1 MADKSAG
8 EASVKIVPNAK
19 NFITDLENDLKRRKA
34 EFAVNVSADVTR
46 ARTDIDVFR
55 AEQERKPVRVRV
67 ETDRASLDKIKSD
80 LAGAGAALGSALK
93 FNLGAAGIGELPALA
108 TAITTVA
115 GSMQQLAGAGAVLPG
130 VFAGLGA
137 DALTAKIAVMGVGDA
152 FKAMDKASD
161 GSAKNVQAANEA
173 LAKLAPQTADF
184 VREVYGIKPAFD
196 SFQKDISGKFFDDL
210 GKSVKNLATADL
222 PVLQRGLG
230 GIATAFNQN
239 LKQLGSSLGS
249 DSSKGLLDRI
259 LGNTGDAQ
267 ARLSK
272 AIDPIVH
279 AFGTLA
285 ATGSDALPRLADGV
299 GKVADRFDHFIT
311 AADANG
317 SLKKWIDEGLD
328 GFDHLGNT
336 LLNIGKIFTDIT
348 TAAGGGGGLLQ
359 TLDTG
364 AQKLHDFLSSTEGQN
379 TLSKFFQEGRDD
391 LQQLLPILENLGPI
405 ATSAFQAAHDATQI
419 WAPVIKEVTDVL
431 ARDPDLVRAIA
442 DAFLAWKFVGVITG
456 VADAVKGITTALGFV
471 GPAAATAGSTAAAG
485 LAPLAA
491 VLGTITAAFAFI
503 TGGTAAYFAGTKGDS
518 PFPGVS
524 TPTDPQG
531 KLGLQDRNNTGTIVN
546 GVPSSAGDPIFN
558 PNSGAPA
565 GPPSSTRGAATNDI
579 PLTPQQRAA
588 AQQNTT
594 PLVIPGV
601 APVAPGAAVQPP
613 STALDPRKSYNPF
626 AGYAGGGPISGRG
639 SGTSDS
645 IPAMLSNGEHVLS
658 AADVKAM
665 GGQAGVY
672 AFRKSLPHMAGGG
685 NPLDFLSIAT
695 GAAPGGTA
703 PGPADGGAS
712 AESPGGFFG
721 RLFGGLF
728 GGNKSD
734 GSTKKD
740 PGEWLGEFGAKTL
753 LSFGSTL
760 YQGALGLVGLQDSVL
775 SPSNPWFQDAT
786 KGLGGVFGQD
796 GLFGK
801 GTSDS
806 ATGGKA
812 ATSKQL
818 REANEKVAD
827 KNSAVSVAQA
837 RISELPADAKQSQ
850 RLSAQ
855 SQLDKANREAGDAQ
869 TDLQNLTQYGTGGTS
884 AQQAGLAGATA
895 AGLTGNKA
903 VAYQAMLN
911 AGFAPSEWPA
921 LQNLLNGESGFRSD
935 AKNPSSSAY
944 GMFQFL
950 DSTWSSVGGAKTKDP
965 GLQSQYG
972 LQYIKQR
979 YGSPSKA
986 WAFWQAQSPHW
997 YASGGGVQGSGSGD
1011 TIPAMLTPG
1020 EHVLTTSDVKALGGQ
1035 ENVYAMRAHLALGGD
1050 PLDALL
1056 PTPPPKPNFQ
1066 TPNIQKLAP
1075 PKPAGA
1081 PSKPAP
1087 SSVPKP
1093 VAIPPAPP
1101 GTPPPPNQK
1110 QQTFQPEISAQPSNL
1125 NHNAPGVSL
1134 GIKSGAS
1141 AIGNLASAAISAA
1154 AGAGS
1159 FGLGGGGGAGLG
1171 QFVSGLIQEGG
1182 KAVDDLVN
1190 VGSSF
1195 LVGNITPGTQGE
1207 NAYGTTEIPR
1217 QQQPATAVGRPINNT
1232 FYGHDAADVMNQWDT
1247 WQSQD
1252 AQATLATARG

>member
-1 MADKSAG
+1 MADRSAG
-8 EASVKIVPNAK
+8 EASVRIVPNAK

-108 TAITTVA
+108 TALTTVA

-130 VFAGLGA
+130 LFAGLGA

-272 AIDPIVH
+272 AIDPIIH

-299 GKVADRFDHFIT
+299 GKIADRFDHFIT

-348 TAAGGGGGLLQ
+348 AAAGGGGGLLQ
-359 TLDTG
+359 TLDAG

-405 ATSAFQAAHDATQI
+405 ATSAFQAAHDATQL

-431 ARDPDLVRAIA
+431 AKDPQLVTAIA

-565 GPPSSTRGAATNDI
+565 GPPPSTRGAATNDI

-626 AGYAGGGPISGRG
+626 PGYATGGPISGRG

-695 GAAPGGTA
+695 GAAPGGAA

-712 AESPGGFFG
+712 GGAGGFLG
-721 RLFGGLF
+721 KLFGGLF
-728 GGNKSD
+728 GGGSGGSGGSGTAGLAGLFQAGSDPNKLD
-734 GSTKKD
+734 DWGSQTGD
-740 PGEWLGEFGAKTL
+740 WLGKFGAKTL
-753 LSFGSTL
+753 SSFATTL
-760 YQGALGLVGLQDSVL
+760 YQGALGTVGLQNSIL
-775 SPSNPWFQDAT
+775 SPSNPYFQDAA
-786 KGLGGVFGQD
+786 KLAGGV
-796 GLFGK
+796 
-801 GTSDS
+801 S
-806 ATGGKA
+806 GGG
-812 ATSKQL
+812 SSSSG
-818 REANEKVAD
+818 
-827 KNSAVSVAQA
+827 SAVPSVDGTVHHGDSRPTSNDPSQIPKGVSGNQA
-837 RISELPADAKQSQ
+837 
-850 RLSAQ
+850 
-855 SQLDKANREAGDAQ
+855 
-869 TDLQNLTQYGTGGTS
+869 
-884 AQQAGLAGATA
+884 
-895 AGLTGNKA
+895 
-903 VAYQAMLN
+903 VVYQAMLN
-911 AGFAPSEWPA
+911 AGFGPDQWPA
-921 LQNLLNGESGFRSD
+921 LKNIIDHESGFRPT
-935 AKNPSSSAY
+935 AKNPKSTAY

-950 DSTWSSVGGAKTKDP
+950 DSTWGTVGGSRTSDP
-965 GLQSQYG
+965 TFQSQYG
-972 LQYIKQR
+972 LQYIKQK
-979 YGSPSKA
+979 YGTPSAA
-986 WAFWQAQSPHW
+986 WSFWQAHNS
-997 YASGGGVQGSGSGD
+997 YATGGGVPGSGKGD
-1011 TIPAMLTPG
+1011 TVPAMLTPG
-1020 EHVLTTSDVKALGGQ
+1020 EHVLTTGDVAALGGQ
-1035 ENVYAMRAHLALGGD
+1035 QGVYAMRAHLALGGD

-1066 TPNIQKLAP
+1066 TPDIQKLAP

-1093 VAIPPAPP
+1093 VASPPTPP

-1110 QQTFQPEISAQPSNL
+1110 QQQTFQPEISAQPSNL

-1217 QQQPATAVGRPINNT
+1217 QQQPATAIGRPINNT